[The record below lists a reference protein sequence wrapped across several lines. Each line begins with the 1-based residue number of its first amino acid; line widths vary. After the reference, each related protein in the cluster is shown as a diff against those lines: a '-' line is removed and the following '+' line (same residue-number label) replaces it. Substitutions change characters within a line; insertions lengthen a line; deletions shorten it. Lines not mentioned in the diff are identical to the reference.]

1 MSTAAGARLPRHA
14 LRWASASIVAIT
26 VGLVGCSDR
35 GDGQT
40 AGQKVDAAIAKTQ
53 DAAERAKDK
62 AEVLAGEARDKVVAS
77 EPTLREGAAKV
88 TEAARETGAAVAGTV
103 DDVSITA
110 SVSSSLAKD
119 PELSATRIDVDTK
132 SGVVKLQGPAPNAAA
147 KARAGDIAKAVKG
160 VSSVENQLEVR
171 AM

>member
-1 MSTAAGARLPRHA
+1 MRSRAA
-14 LRWASASIVAIT
+14 RWTSAS
-26 VGLVGCSDR
+26 LVLLALCAAGCSDR

-77 EPTLREGAAKV
+77 EPAMREGAAHVK
-88 TEAARETGAAVAGTV
+88 EAARETGAAVAGTI
-103 DDVSITA
+103 DDVAITA

-119 PELSATRIDVDTK
+119 AELSAARIDVDTK
-132 SGVVKLQGPAPNAAA
+132 AGIVKLQGPAPNAAA
-147 KARAGDIAKAVKG
+147 KARAGDLAKGVKG
-160 VSSVENQLEVR
+160 VTSVDNQLDVR